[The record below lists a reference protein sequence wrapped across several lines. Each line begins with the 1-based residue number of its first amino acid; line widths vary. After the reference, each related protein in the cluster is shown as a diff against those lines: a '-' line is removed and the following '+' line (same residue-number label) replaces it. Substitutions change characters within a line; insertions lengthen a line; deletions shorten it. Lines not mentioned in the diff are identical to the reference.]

1 MQSGATSTGTRSE
14 SAWRVGSRHGG
25 ILENAMT
32 IEGARMENESQLVN
46 EWMELLQADQHES
59 ESPAAE

>member
-1 MQSGATSTGTRSE
+1 
-14 SAWRVGSRHGG
+14 VGSRHGG